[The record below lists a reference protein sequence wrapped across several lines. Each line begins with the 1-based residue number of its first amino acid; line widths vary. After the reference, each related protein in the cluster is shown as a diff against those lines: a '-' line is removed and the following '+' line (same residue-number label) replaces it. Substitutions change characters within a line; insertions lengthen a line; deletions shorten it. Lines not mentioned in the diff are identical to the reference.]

1 MKGVLKKLFVIA
13 CILAVIGVGALVDL
27 FISMS
32 YSIEFVSVTRLTEEG
47 ADSVV
52 DKDGNEIPLDWGI
65 AVGATKVRFVVRVT
79 RNGKPVDGHTL
90 YVKTNRNVLEGIDTD
105 ENGEVT
111 VDYRCYKGSKG
122 NVTPI
127 ILTVR
132 DEDNSLFVFMPKT
145 ASYTLPMAE
154 VTMLSGSGMMT
165 DDIFYDIID

>member
-47 ADSVV
+47 AEPVV
-52 DKDGNEIPLDWGI
+52 DKDGNEVPLDWGI
-65 AVGATKVRFVVRVT
+65 ADGSTKVRFVIRVT

-90 YVKTNRNVLEGIDTD
+90 YVKTNRNVLERIDTD

-111 VDYRCYKGSKG
+111 IDYRCYKGSKG

-127 ILTVR
+127 VLTVR
-132 DEDNSLFVFMPKT
+132 DEDNSLFVFVPKT
-145 ASYTLPMAE
+145 ESYTLPMAE
-154 VTMLSGSGMMT
+154 ATTLGGSGMTT
-165 DDIFYDIID
+165 DDIFYDID